1 MREKK
6 KYNNVMI
13 IAILKGVC
21 ADIPKQQQQRGMKM
35 RLTKMF
41 YESTDDIAVDEQ
53 INDFVKENDYEIVD
67 VKYQLANSGF
77 DCVLLIYEVKDNE

>member
-1 MREKK
+1 
-6 KYNNVMI
+6 
-13 IAILKGVC
+13 
-21 ADIPKQQQQRGMKM
+21 M

-41 YESTDDIAVDEQ
+41 YESTDGIAVDEQ

-77 DCVLLIYEVKDNE
+77 DCVLLIYEVEK

>member
-1 MREKK
+1 
-6 KYNNVMI
+6 
-13 IAILKGVC
+13 
-21 ADIPKQQQQRGMKM
+21 M

-41 YESTDDIAVDEQ
+41 YESTDGIAVDEQ

-77 DCVLLIYEVKDNE
+77 DCVLLIYEVKKNE

>member
-1 MREKK
+1 
-6 KYNNVMI
+6 
-13 IAILKGVC
+13 
-21 ADIPKQQQQRGMKM
+21 M

-77 DCVLLIYEVKDNE
+77 DCVLLIYEDGKKNE

>member
-1 MREKK
+1 
-6 KYNNVMI
+6 
-13 IAILKGVC
+13 
-21 ADIPKQQQQRGMKM
+21 M

-77 DCVLLIYEVKDNE
+77 DCVLLIYEDDKRNE